1 MRTTAVVRS
10 ALSSL
15 HKCMFCPITAR
26 SNCSALCKLLS
37 LSNYFPTYL
46 LPNSCS
52 PQHLALTLDP
62 RSGEHLLY
70 QCPKRPIF
78 HSYAD
83 AALRAIPAPGP
94 FHQLPLAAQIPQASN
109 HARSTLPCQKPTKM
123 VGINGS
129 CIGVRIASRYD
140 RKNKNALINL
150 KRIINRKRTA
160 CSTKTST
167 QSLPVSPK
175 LQRHRDLLHRPRQAL
190 SQQESHHQHHQ
201 GSAPRDVPSLFRR

>member
-1 MRTTAVVRS
+1 MLCSRATSGNRSDPESTMMRINSISSMPRETPRGSMRTTAVVCS

-37 LSNYFPTYL
+37 LSNYFPTYPL
-46 LPNSCS
+46 SNSCS
-52 PQHLALTLDP
+52 AQHLALTLDP

-94 FHQLPLAAQIPQASN
+94 FHQLPWLHRYRKLAIMPGQHFPAKNLQKWSELTVRVLEYASL
-109 HARSTLPCQKPTKM
+109 HAT
-123 VGINGS
+123 
-129 CIGVRIASRYD
+129 IG
-140 RKNKNALINL
+140 K
-150 KRIINRKRTA
+150 
-160 CSTKTST
+160 TKTRSST
-167 QSLPVSPK
+167 
-175 LQRHRDLLHRPRQAL
+175 
-190 SQQESHHQHHQ
+190 
-201 GSAPRDVPSLFRR
+201 